1 MIVTW
6 ALIGAA
12 AGSLVSGSISDKI
25 GRRPVILLAD
35 LLFTLG
41 AVLMATAKTIAFL
54 MFGRVVV
61 GLGVGI
67 AAQIVPLYL
76 AEVAPVELR
85 GKLVALNTALITGGQ
100 VFSVILV
107 FIIKPDW
114 RLMLGLAGVPSTLQ
128 FIGMLFMP
136 ESPRWLGKVG
146 KDENVKKVISK
157 VYKETHQAY
166 AVQ

>member
-12 AGSLVSGSISDKI
+12 GGSLVSGSISDKI
-25 GRRPVILLAD
+25 GRKPVILLAD
-35 LLFTLG
+35 ILFTAG
-41 AVLMATAKTIAFL
+41 AVLMAAAKTIAFL
-54 MFGRVVV
+54 MFGRVVI

-100 VFSVILV
+100 VFSVVLV

-114 RLMLGLAGVPSTLQ
+114 RLMLGLDGVPSTLQ

-136 ESPRWLGKVG
+136 ESPRWLGKIG
-146 KDENVKKVISK
+146 KD
-157 VYKETHQAY
+157 
-166 AVQ
+166 